1 MWSEKSLQNIIMNTW
16 NVQRILPF
24 KIKKDHYRLLR
35 CLIITSML
43 DIGKTNQIIFRT
55 LLKKIFKKYK
65 KFQNKNSLKKIEK
78 IIIRILTCNRL
89 ILLDAVW
96 KIM

>member
-24 KIKKDHYRLLR
+24 KIKKDYYRLLR
-35 CLIITSML
+35 CLIITYML

-55 LLKKIFKKYK
+55 LLKKNFKKYK
-65 KFQNKNSLKKIEK
+65 KFQNKNPLKKIEK
-78 IIIRILTCNRL
+78 IIIIILTCNRL
-89 ILLDAVW
+89 ILLDAV
-96 KIM
+96 

>member
-1 MWSEKSLQNIIMNTW
+1 MNTW

-24 KIKKDHYRLLR
+24 KIKKDYYRLLR
-35 CLIITSML
+35 CLIITYML

-55 LLKKIFKKYK
+55 LLKKFFKKYK

-96 KIM
+96 KII